1 MADKKKKSRKGV
13 GGAEPIVTKWVTDE
27 GLKRIESWA
36 RDGLTNA
43 QICHNIGIAEGTL
56 YRWQNEHPELKK
68 AIKDG
73 KRPVDFEVE
82 NQLLKSAMG
91 FEYEETRSYMEEQP
105 DGSYKRKVDTHTRR
119 ALPNVTAQIFWL
131 KNRKAAQW
139 ADKQVVEHSG
149 EISIL
154 DNLLEQM
161 TDGGED
167 DEQDE

>member
-1 MADKKKKSRKGV
+1 MTKGKL
-13 GGAEPIVTKWVTDE
+13 GAEPKVTQWVTDE
-27 GLKRIESWA
+27 GLKRLESMA
-36 RDGLTNA
+36 RDGLTNL

-56 YRWQNEHPELKK
+56 YRWQNDYPEIKQ
-68 AIKDG
+68 AIKNG

-82 NQLLKSAMG
+82 NQLLKTAMG

-131 KNRKAAQW
+131 KNRKATQW

-149 EISIL
+149 EINIL
-154 DNLLEQM
+154 DSLLEQM
-161 TDGGED
+161 TDGGEE